1 MLCVEGSVF
10 LLRTGLCTGCSVLL
24 LHFVQLS
31 SDRAR
36 EPPGAKLEKK
46 MGCAKVSIRKPSSPD
61 DDGEEEEAGVEGNET
76 GGNHNK

>member
-1 MLCVEGSVF
+1 
-10 LLRTGLCTGCSVLL
+10 
-24 LHFVQLS
+24 LS